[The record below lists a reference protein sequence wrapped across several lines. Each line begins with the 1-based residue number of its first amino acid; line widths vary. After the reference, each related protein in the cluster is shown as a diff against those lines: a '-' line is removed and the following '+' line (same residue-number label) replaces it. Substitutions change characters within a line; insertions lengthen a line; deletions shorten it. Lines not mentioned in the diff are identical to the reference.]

1 MVQMDILIENFPFH
15 TKPQF
20 SHAQNARRGASEAQR
35 VMLALVILVHAS
47 LEPGLL
53 SHSDCLG
60 SARNTS
66 TESDRKRVPPRP
78 VVNRARRVDE
88 NNDLFISLNKFHS
101 VSAAT
106 KAAAG
111 A

>member
-1 MVQMDILIENFPFH
+1 
-15 TKPQF
+15 
-20 SHAQNARRGASEAQR
+20 
-35 VMLALVILVHAS
+35 
-47 LEPGLL
+47 
-53 SHSDCLG
+53 
-60 SARNTS
+60 
-66 TESDRKRVPPRP
+66 
-78 VVNRARRVDE
+78 VNRARRVDE